1 MLNEICC
8 PNTTEQPKK
17 LVKAL
22 IITIIIGIIL
32 IIGPIIYYI
41 VSDFNKWGHIYA
53 GISIVIVLMVVII
66 PGFWNLYKIYKSHG
80 TLIFSSE
87 NNTQIPRNASNDTEN
102 SDIRT
107 EVPGNVNISRRLP
120 ETASRT
126 NSAPS
131 RTSQHI
137 RTVSD
142 VARASTLNAI
152 SRRGTAIGIRQSN
165 LVARRTRQDQ
175 PVIFMNESNTALFE
189 REKPP
194 SYGDLQIV

>member
-1 MLNEICC
+1 
-8 PNTTEQPKK
+8 
-17 LVKAL
+17 
-22 IITIIIGIIL
+22 
-32 IIGPIIYYI
+32 
-41 VSDFNKWGHIYA
+41 
-53 GISIVIVLMVVII
+53 MVVII

-142 VARASTLNAI
+142 VARAATSRASTLNAI